1 MLHEICQCVVF
12 TIPVVLDVVC
22 FIGELSN
29 VFVNCLGVAAVY
41 VMFFCV
47 FWQIIYFLVHDVY
60 FVLFERISF

>member
-41 VMFFCV
+41 VMFFLCV
-47 FWQIIYFLVHDVY
+47 LADN
-60 FVLFERISF
+60 LFSSP